1 MTNPVKNLISSLG
14 SNIFGGGSSIN
25 ALDYGGGVARPTQE
39 DPLGI
44 NEDSKRPTARLD
56 QDPFKFSTFSYPQDV
71 VNDMESGH
79 YILFY
84 VNVYNKTRY
93 SYKGYKDGKVV
104 PVGGKVIGKKDV
116 QTTTTSGTT
125 TAPGQSGGTKV
136 DIKTIEEETISSGA
150 TEQRVSFESLNRYKG
165 KKTLDYSDRI
175 SLGKNKQQRM
185 FGVSKEI
192 EEMESY
198 GTTRITDSVA
208 MYLPPSVIDDYGV
221 SYQAAQTGALGFLAA
236 TGMGMI
242 GQWKEKDFEGFLRSG
257 LKGLETVAYEQIK
270 NLALGFAEGI
280 TGTEGGVE
288 LANKIF
294 SRAQNPHLEVLF
306 QSPKMRS
313 FTYSFTMA
321 PKDEDEQLECKNI
334 IKLFRFHMAPTIQ
347 AQNQRFLTLPAEFDI
362 HYMYQA
368 PGGQAGENNF
378 YNKIATCVLSD
389 CKVDYTSGGVK
400 SHVDGS
406 PVIIKMDLTFQ
417 ETEMITAD
425 HVEAGF

>member
-14 SNIFGGGSSIN
+14 SNIFGGGGNNIN
-25 ALDYGGGVARPTQE
+25 AIDYGGGVARPLQE

-44 NEDSKRPTARLD
+44 SQDSKRPTARLD

-84 VNVYNKTRY
+84 VNVYNKTSY
-93 SYKGYKDGKVV
+93 SYKGYKDNQVV
-104 PVGGKVIGKKDV
+104 DVGSKIHTAKIGYGEGEVDKGLAKHITNNTQLEYV
-116 QTTTTSGTT
+116 T
-125 TAPGQSGGTKV
+125 SGGTKNMTF
-136 DIKTIEEETISSGA
+136 DE
-150 TEQRVSFESLNRYKG
+150 LNRYKG
-165 KKTLDYSDRI
+165 NKTLDLSDRI
-175 SLGKNKQQRM
+175 SLAKNKQQPM
-185 FGVSKEI
+185 FGSGQVFNN
-192 EEMESY
+192 
-198 GTTRITDSVA
+198 TTRITDSVA

-221 SYQAAQTGALGFLAA
+221 NYTPAQTGALGFLAA

-242 GQWKEKDFEGFLRSG
+242 GDWKEKDFEGFLRKG

-347 AQNQRFLTLPAEFDI
+347 AQNQRFMTLPAEFDI

-389 CKVDYTSGGVK
+389 CKVDYTPGGVK
-400 SHVDGS
+400 SHIDGS

-417 ETEMITAD
+417 ETEMITSD

>member
-1 MTNPVKNLISSLG
+1 MNN
-14 SNIFGGGSSIN
+14 
-25 ALDYGGGVARPTQE
+25 
-39 DPLGI
+39 
-44 NEDSKRPTARLD
+44 
-56 QDPFKFSTFSYPQDV
+56 
-71 VNDMESGH
+71 
-79 YILFY
+79 
-84 VNVYNKTRY
+84 
-93 SYKGYKDGKVV
+93 
-104 PVGGKVIGKKDV
+104 
-116 QTTTTSGTT
+116 
-125 TAPGQSGGTKV
+125 
-136 DIKTIEEETISSGA
+136 
-150 TEQRVSFESLNRYKG
+150 
-165 KKTLDYSDRI
+165 
-175 SLGKNKQQRM
+175 
-185 FGVSKEI
+185 
-192 EEMESY
+192 
-198 GTTRITDSVA
+198 TTRITDSVA

-221 SYQAAQTGALGFLAA
+221 TYNASQTGALGFLAA

-242 GQWKEKDFEGFLRSG
+242 GSWKEKDFEGFLRSG
-257 LKGLETVAYEQIK
+257 LKGLETIAYEEIK

-347 AQNQRFLTLPAEFDI
+347 AQNQRFMTLPAEFDI

-417 ETEMITAD
+417 ETEMITSD

>member
-14 SNIFGGGSSIN
+14 ANIFGGGSSIN
-25 ALDYGGGVARPTQE
+25 AIDYGGGVARPTQE

-84 VNVYNKTRY
+84 VNVYNKTSY
-93 SYKGYKDGKVV
+93 SYKGYKDNQVV
-104 PVGGKVIGKKDV
+104 DVGSKIHTAKIGYGEGEVDKGLAKHITNNTQLEYV
-116 QTTTTSGTT
+116 T
-125 TAPGQSGGTKV
+125 SGGTKNMTF
-136 DIKTIEEETISSGA
+136 DE
-150 TEQRVSFESLNRYKG
+150 LNRYKG
-165 KKTLDYSDRI
+165 NKTLDLSDRI
-175 SLGKNKQQRM
+175 SLAKNKQQPM
-185 FGVSKEI
+185 FGSGQVFNN
-192 EEMESY
+192 
-198 GTTRITDSVA
+198 TTRITDSVA

-221 SYQAAQTGALGFLAA
+221 NYTPAQTGALGFLAA

-242 GQWKEKDFEGFLRSG
+242 GDWKEKDFEGFLRKG

-306 QSPKMRS
+306 QSPKMRQ

-347 AQNQRFLTLPAEFDI
+347 AQNQRFMTLPAEFDI

-389 CKVDYTSGGVK
+389 CKVDYTPGGVK
-400 SHVDGS
+400 SHIDGS

-417 ETEMITAD
+417 ETEMITSD

>member
-1 MTNPVKNLISSLG
+1 MGSVKSMLSSLAT
-14 SNIFGGGSSIN
+14 NVFGGGSTN
-25 ALDYGGGVARPTQE
+25 AVNYGGGVARPSQE

-44 NEDSKRPTARLD
+44 NADSKRPTARLD

-84 VNVYNKTRY
+84 VNVYNKTSY

-104 PVGGKVIGKKDV
+104 DVGSKIHTAKIGYGEGEVDKGLAKHITNNTQLEYV
-116 QTTTTSGTT
+116 T
-125 TAPGQSGGTKV
+125 SGGTKNMTF
-136 DIKTIEEETISSGA
+136 DE
-150 TEQRVSFESLNRYKG
+150 LNRYKG
-165 KKTLDYSDRI
+165 NKTLDLSDRI
-175 SLGKNKQQRM
+175 SLAKNKQQPM
-185 FGVSKEI
+185 FGSGQVFNN
-192 EEMESY
+192 
-198 GTTRITDSVA
+198 TTRITDSVA

-221 SYQAAQTGALGFLAA
+221 NYQAAQTGALGFLAA

-242 GQWKEKDFEGFLRSG
+242 GDWKEKDFEGFLRKG

-280 TGTEGGVE
+280 TGSEGGVE

-321 PKDEDEQLECKNI
+321 PKDEQEQLECKNI
-334 IKLFRFHMAPTIQ
+334 IKLFRFHMAPKIQ
-347 AQNQRFLTLPAEFDI
+347 EANQRFMTLPAEFDI

-389 CKVDYTSGGVK
+389 CKVDYTSGGVR
-400 SHVDGS
+400 SHIDGS

-417 ETEMITAD
+417 ETEMITSD

>member
-25 ALDYGGGVARPTQE
+25 ALDYGGGVSRPTQE

-56 QDPFKFSTFSYPQDV
+56 QDPFKFSTYSYPQDV

-84 VNVYNKTRY
+84 VNVYNKTTY
-93 SYKGYKDGKVV
+93 SYKGYKEDGTVTN
-104 PVGGKVIGKKDV
+104 VGSQLHTAKIGY
-116 QTTTTSGTT
+116 GE
-125 TAPGQSGGTKV
+125 GEV
-136 DIKTIEEETISSGA
+136 DRGLAKHITNNTQLEYVTSGA
-150 TEQRVSFESLNRYKG
+150 TQKQSYEELNRYKG
-165 KKTLDYSDRI
+165 NKTLDNSDRI
-175 SLGKNKQQRM
+175 SLGKEKRRPM
-185 FGVSKEI
+185 FGVGSQDI
-192 EEMESY
+192 MNN
-198 GTTRITDSVA
+198 TTRITDSVA

-221 SYQAAQTGALGFLAA
+221 TYNASETGALGFLAA

-242 GQWKEKDFEGFLRSG
+242 GDWKEKDFEGFLRSG
-257 LKGLETVAYEQIK
+257 LKGLETIAYEQIK

-280 TGTEGGVE
+280 TGSEGGVE

-334 IKLFRFHMAPTIQ
+334 IKLFRFHMAPAIQ
-347 AQNQRFLTLPAEFDI
+347 AQNQRFMTLPAEFDI

>member
-14 SNIFGGGSSIN
+14 ANIFGGGSSIN
-25 ALDYGGGVARPTQE
+25 AIDYGGGVARPTQE

-84 VNVYNKTRY
+84 VNVYNKTSY
-93 SYKGYKDGKVV
+93 SYKGYKDNQVV
-104 PVGGKVIGKKDV
+104 DVGSKIHTAKIGYGEGEVDKGLAKHITNNTQLEYV
-116 QTTTTSGTT
+116 T
-125 TAPGQSGGTKV
+125 SGGTKNMTF
-136 DIKTIEEETISSGA
+136 DE
-150 TEQRVSFESLNRYKG
+150 LNRYKG
-165 KKTLDYSDRI
+165 NKTLDLSDRI
-175 SLGKNKQQRM
+175 SLAKNKQQPM
-185 FGVSKEI
+185 FGSGQVFNN
-192 EEMESY
+192 
-198 GTTRITDSVA
+198 TTRITDSVA

-221 SYQAAQTGALGFLAA
+221 NYTPAQTGALGFLAA

-242 GQWKEKDFEGFLRSG
+242 GDWKEKDFEGFLRKG

-347 AQNQRFLTLPAEFDI
+347 AQNQRFMTLPAEFDI

-389 CKVDYTSGGVK
+389 CKVDYTPGGVK
-400 SHVDGS
+400 SHIDGS

-417 ETEMITAD
+417 ETEMITSD

>member
-84 VNVYNKTRY
+84 VNVYNKTSY
-93 SYKGYKDGKVV
+93 SYKGYKDNEVV
-104 PVGGKVIGKKDV
+104 DVGSKLHTAKIGYGEGEVDKGLAKHITNNTQLEYV
-116 QTTTTSGTT
+116 T
-125 TAPGQSGGTKV
+125 SGGTKNMTF
-136 DIKTIEEETISSGA
+136 DE
-150 TEQRVSFESLNRYKG
+150 LNRYKG
-165 KKTLDYSDRI
+165 NKTLDLSDRI
-175 SLGKNKQQRM
+175 TLGKNKRKPM
-185 FGVSKEI
+185 FGTSSEDI
-192 EEMESY
+192 MNN
-198 GTTRITDSVA
+198 TTRITDSVA

-221 SYQAAQTGALGFLAA
+221 TYNASQTGALGFLAA

-242 GQWKEKDFEGFLRSG
+242 GSWKEKDFEGFLRSG
-257 LKGLETVAYEQIK
+257 LKGLETIAYEEIK

-347 AQNQRFLTLPAEFDI
+347 AQNQRFMTLPAEFDI

-417 ETEMITAD
+417 ETEMITSD

>member
-14 SNIFGGGSSIN
+14 SNIFGGGGNNIN
-25 ALDYGGGVARPTQE
+25 AIDYGGGVARPLQE

-44 NEDSKRPTARLD
+44 SQDSKRPTARLD

-84 VNVYNKTRY
+84 VNVYNKTSY
-93 SYKGYKDGKVV
+93 SYKGYKDNQVV
-104 PVGGKVIGKKDV
+104 DVGSKIHTAKIGYGEGEVDKGLAKHITNNTQLENV
-116 QTTTTSGTT
+116 T
-125 TAPGQSGGTKV
+125 SGGTKNMTF
-136 DIKTIEEETISSGA
+136 DE
-150 TEQRVSFESLNRYKG
+150 LNRYKG
-165 KKTLDYSDRI
+165 NKTLDLSDRI
-175 SLGKNKQQRM
+175 SLAKNKQQPM
-185 FGVSKEI
+185 FGSGQVFNN
-192 EEMESY
+192 
-198 GTTRITDSVA
+198 TTWITDSVA
-208 MYLPPSVIDDYGV
+208 MYLHPSVIDDYGV
-221 SYQAAQTGALGFLAA
+221 NYTPAQTGALGFLAA

-242 GQWKEKDFEGFLRSG
+242 GDWKEKDFEGFLRKG

-347 AQNQRFLTLPAEFDI
+347 AQNQRFMTLPAEFDI

-400 SHVDGS
+400 SHIDGS

-417 ETEMITAD
+417 ETEMITSD